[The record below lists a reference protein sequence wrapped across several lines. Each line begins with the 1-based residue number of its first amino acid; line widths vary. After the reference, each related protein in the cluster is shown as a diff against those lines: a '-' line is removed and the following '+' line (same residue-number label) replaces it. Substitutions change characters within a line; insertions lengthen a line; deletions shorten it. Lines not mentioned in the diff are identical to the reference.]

1 MAVLDTRD
9 YDVQKLNGEILQ
21 SDNKKRVFSPYS
33 GEAKHK
39 MSFAQAARWLMA
51 LNGFTDMG
59 TKKPN
64 PKKPGWLADI
74 GTLYVVGDNLFD
86 TIMLNYVPLYP
97 DGEFRKECPIW
108 EKDTIVI
115 VGNKLLPI
123 PDNRSELY
131 TALPRKVLLIK
142 DVNCV

>member
-64 PKKPGWLADI
+64 PKNLVGLQ
-74 GTLYVVGDNLFD
+74 TLV
-86 TIMLNYVPLYP
+86 LYM
-97 DGEFRKECPIW
+97 
-108 EKDTIVI
+108 
-115 VGNKLLPI
+115 
-123 PDNRSELY
+123 
-131 TALPRKVLLIK
+131 
-142 DVNCV
+142 